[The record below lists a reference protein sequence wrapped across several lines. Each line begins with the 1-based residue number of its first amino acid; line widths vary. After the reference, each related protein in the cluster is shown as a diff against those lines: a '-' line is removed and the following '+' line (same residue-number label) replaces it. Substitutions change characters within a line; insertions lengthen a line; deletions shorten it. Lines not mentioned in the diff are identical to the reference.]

1 MIKNIF
7 ILMSVLLLN
16 VSASVQAQETDQSL
30 LSGNKVWTL
39 EIKGVLPSEYGDV
52 YWYEETRLDGDTII
66 DGIHFK
72 RKYIRIWKLGE
83 AKPDVWTPLSEYLG
97 QDGDKVYLCSREF
110 YNSPLGAPQ
119 LIMDFS
125 AKPGDNVYIGTS
137 ESGESYTVTDISNMV
152 ISDFDDKSTRRCL
165 HVRYATT
172 TLTDEWIEGIGSLLF
187 GVSTTSPGVGAFTHL
202 YRCVDGDRLF
212 YQWDTID
219 AIDDAPRLMNNE
231 EKNNEASAV
240 YDLQGRRLAQKPT
253 KGVYIQNG
261 KKVAV
266 N

>member
-1 MIKNIF
+1 MTSD
-7 ILMSVLLLN
+7 IL
-16 VSASVQAQETDQSL
+16 D
-30 LSGNKVWTL
+30 
-39 EIKGVLPSEYGDV
+39 EIKKEILAKLPKDTQVSKVEFEGPEVVV
-52 YWYEETRLDGDTII
+52 YT
-66 DGIHFK
+66 K
-72 RKYIRIWKLGE
+72 
-83 AKPDVWTPLSEYLG
+83 
-97 QDGDKVYLCSREF
+97 
-110 YNSPLGAPQ
+110 NPQ
-119 LIMDFS
+119 
-125 AKPGDNVYIGTS
+125 PGDNVYIGTS

-240 YDLQGRRLAQKPT
+240 YDLQGRRLTQKPT
-253 KGVYIQNG
+253 KGVYIQDG

-266 N
+266 K

>member
-39 EIKGVLPSEYGDV
+39 EIKDVLPSEYGDV

-165 HVRYATT
+165 HVRLRYNYA
-172 TLTDEWIEGIGSLLF
+172 
-187 GVSTTSPGVGAFTHL
+187 
-202 YRCVDGDRLF
+202 Y
-212 YQWDTID
+212 
-219 AIDDAPRLMNNE
+219 
-231 EKNNEASAV
+231 
-240 YDLQGRRLAQKPT
+240 
-253 KGVYIQNG
+253 
-261 KKVAV
+261 
-266 N
+266 